1 VAPQPPDC
9 GFQQQASRAF
19 APFRGLNRYGD
30 DFGSRPDA
38 GKHIPAN
45 VPAPHQDEK
54 QIPTGVEI
62 FCKQVA
68 IVCIAGK
75 NGPLDLEDSIHIG
88 QAETPYS
95 KFRGHSAIL
104 YFGALGAP

>member
-1 VAPQPPDC
+1 
-9 GFQQQASRAF
+9 
-19 APFRGLNRYGD
+19 
-30 DFGSRPDA
+30 
-38 GKHIPAN
+38 
-45 VPAPHQDEK
+45 
-54 QIPTGVEI
+54 VEI

-95 KFRGHSAIL
+95 EFRGHSAIL

>member
-1 VAPQPPDC
+1 
-9 GFQQQASRAF
+9 
-19 APFRGLNRYGD
+19 
-30 DFGSRPDA
+30 
-38 GKHIPAN
+38 
-45 VPAPHQDEK
+45 
-54 QIPTGVEI
+54 VEI

-95 KFRGHSAIL
+95 EFRGHSAIL
-104 YFGALGAP
+104 YFGALGACRDTIGIKKTQEKTTGP